1 MSLSAKE
8 KKVVKE
14 FWAKVSPKAAA
25 IGNETLSRMIVVYPQ
40 TKTYFSHWPDLA
52 PGSAHVRAHGKKV
65 MSGIGLAVANIDDL
79 LGGLLTLSERHA
91 FQLRVDPANFKILF
105 HNFLVVLANRFPNE
119 FTPDVHVA
127 IDKFLSNVALALSD
141 KYR

>member
-1 MSLSAKE
+1 MFSS
-8 KKVVKE
+8 
-14 FWAKVSPKAAA
+14 F
-25 IGNETLSRMIVVYPQ
+25 SRMIVVYPQ

-91 FQLRVDPANFKILF
+91 FQLRVDPANFKVKYF
-105 HNFLVVLANRFPNE
+105 R
-119 FTPDVHVA
+119 TY
-127 IDKFLSNVALALSD
+127 SNVSD
-141 KYR
+141 KIQGLCRLFWG